1 MLFRSVEEISPDT
14 LKDVPYDLLAKELIK
29 RMDDFK
35 QKEINLLRHDID
47 YSDKLNALRDVV
59 SGVQF
64 ILSEV
69 DR

>member
-1 MLFRSVEEISPDT
+1 MHVEEISSDS

-35 QKEINLLRHDID
+35 QKEIDLLRHDVD
-47 YSDKLNALRDVV
+47 YAGKLSTLKDVIE
-59 SGVQF
+59 SVQF
-64 ILSEV
+64 ILDEV